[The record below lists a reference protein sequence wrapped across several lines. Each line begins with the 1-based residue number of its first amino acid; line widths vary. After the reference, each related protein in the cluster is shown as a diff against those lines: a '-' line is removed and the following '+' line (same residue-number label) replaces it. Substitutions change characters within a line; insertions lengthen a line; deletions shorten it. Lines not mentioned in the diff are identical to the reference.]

1 MLEESYTVREARIRD
16 DADIAGLVVE
26 GFLDKFRPIFGRR
39 MDRSMAVM
47 DKWVRL
53 EHSLGGVCSLVIEN
67 DATAEIAASVGVR
80 TGPSEDD
87 ALSRGLWEALRRNL
101 GFPHA
106 SWAATLLSYPRY
118 AASTSEAYVERLVVS
133 PAYRRHGLA
142 HALLEAAEDHAR
154 RAGKRTVGLHVSEN
168 NMPALGLYEAHGY
181 VEKGR
186 QRSWLTGYFLGIR
199 SWLYL
204 QKELRSEE

>member
-1 MLEESYTVREARIRD
+1 MLEEAYTVRDAAPRD

-53 EHSLGGVCSLVIEN
+53 EHSLGGVHSLVIEN
-67 DATAEIAASVGVR
+67 NANAEIAASVGVR

-87 ALSRGLWEALRRNL
+87 ALSRGLWESLRRNL
-101 GFPHA
+101 GFPRA
-106 SWAATLLSYPRY
+106 SWAASLLSYPRY

-133 PAYRRHGLA
+133 PVHRRHGMA
-142 HALLEAAEDHAR
+142 HALLEAAEDLAR
-154 RAGKRTVGLHVSEN
+154 RAGKRTIGLHVSEN
-168 NMPALGLYEAHGY
+168 NIPALRLYEAHGY
-181 VEKGR
+181 VERGH

-199 SWLYL
+199 KWLYL
-204 QKELRSEE
+204 QKEL